1 MRDFNASQYHH
12 SIRFYLLW
20 LLQSTVSH
28 NNSSKKTWF
37 QGNPLVKS
45 FHLFIKKRDLR
56 PPLIQKKK
64 KKSESSKTEG
74 GKKTDNHPNIYSL
87 SLPPFNS
94 VKNLGSRIG
103 RSSLHPDHEQVTCL
117 S

>member
-64 KKSESSKTEG
+64 K
-74 GKKTDNHPNIYSL
+74 
-87 SLPPFNS
+87 
-94 VKNLGSRIG
+94 V
-103 RSSLHPDHEQVTCL
+103 
-117 S
+117 